1 MKTPRLHGRIASIRY
16 DHNYGFV
23 IPNDPERKGEE
34 IFFHSTAV
42 ASDLRDFKPGDA
54 VTFEE
59 MYTKKG
65 LRAVHVQR
73 EETK

>member
-1 MKTPRLHGRIASIRY
+1 MSRLRGKIASIRY

-23 IPNDPERKGEE
+23 IPDDPERKGEE
-34 IFFHSTAV
+34 VFFHSTAV
-42 ASDLRDFKPGDA
+42 DSEISELRPGDV

-65 LRAVHVQR
+65 LRAVHVRR
-73 EETK
+73 EP